1 MIKKRTMTDYGIEAE
16 TWKLGYISL
25 DRVAKYGSITMNLYV
40 SEEAKTYIKSVVE
53 PIKEEVFDKYFETET
68 NDFYNQCEKFM
79 LEQCEFFKDA
89 ELL

>member
-1 MIKKRTMTDYGIEAE
+1 MIKKRIMTDYGIEAE
-16 TWKLGYISL
+16 IWKLGYISL
-25 DRVAKYGSITMNLYV
+25 DRVTKYGSIAMNLYV
-40 SEEAKTYIKSVVE
+40 SEEAKTYVKSVVE

-68 NDFYNQCEKFM
+68 NDFYGQCEKFM

>member
-1 MIKKRTMTDYGIEAE
+1 
-16 TWKLGYISL
+16 
-25 DRVAKYGSITMNLYV
+25 MNLYV